1 MNKNKILTEKKELQ
15 KKFQIILEKIN
26 QTLPFLLDACLSP
39 MKYCIDTWDKED
51 WEDYAKKTGNNPLK
65 KMSIPKNG
73 FEKAIDD
80 ATGYNIS
87 KDCDMLKFS
96 IWFAEGFLDG
106 VLDGVLNGYDEK

>member
-1 MNKNKILTEKKELQ
+1 MTKNKILTEKTELQ
-15 KKFQIILEKIN
+15 KQLKIIMEKIN
-26 QTLPFLLDACLSP
+26 QTLPSLSSACLSA
-39 MKYCIDTWDKED
+39 MTHCIDTWDKED
-51 WEDYAKKTGNNPLK
+51 WEYYAKKTGHNPLN

-96 IWFAEGFLDG
+96 IWLAEGF
-106 VLDGVLNGYDEK
+106 LDGVLNGYDEK